1 MAVEQVESP
10 GRKLHNGQATAPA
23 SSAEVA
29 PVVLETAQI
38 RDEIEKSRLFAEAQQ
53 RVRELTSLMQ
63 VSQTINRAEGLDTVM
78 NIVLD
83 EVFNLMGSQE
93 GTIILIDPPGSN
105 RLRIVAERGLGP
117 EVVEAFNNRPV
128 YSHEGTYRHALREG
142 RIVEIPDTSIDPD
155 FLTDVGSRARSVT
168 NVPLLTE
175 RGSIGL
181 IAMDGIPRDETAR
194 RLLLALAGMAAVAI
208 DKERLHQETTN
219 RLAEVSTLYT
229 LATQIASSLSLISL
243 LETIVSVLRM
253 TLDCRSCSIFL
264 LDPTGQYL
272 QLEAGSGPSSTW
284 KGIARMRVGEGASGR
299 AIAAASSRVRGVPS
313 R

>member
-142 RIVEIPDTSIDPD
+142 RIVEIPDPSIDPD

-168 NVPLLTE
+168 NVPVCVYSN
-175 RGSIGL
+175 RFRPACSAQPWFAMSIVAL
-181 IAMDGIPRDETAR
+181 VAR
-194 RLLLALAGMAAVAI
+194 STIGMNCIHSA
-208 DKERLHQETTN
+208 
-219 RLAEVSTLYT
+219 
-229 LATQIASSLSLISL
+229 
-243 LETIVSVLRM
+243 
-253 TLDCRSCSIFL
+253 RS
-264 LDPTGQYL
+264 
-272 QLEAGSGPSSTW
+272 
-284 KGIARMRVGEGASGR
+284 
-299 AIAAASSRVRGVPS
+299 SSRKN
-313 R
+313 